1 MGKIG
6 ISRSEYNFPQYS
18 IRLIPEDPFKPK
30 EQTFFHYTSFEAG
43 FSMLSA
49 NTEYVEIWPSHLL
62 YSNDS
67 EEYKEGIALI
77 KEIFRTYK
85 DLFSK
90 KNKDDFFSI
99 LDSKD
104 AVEKEVYIMCFS
116 TEGDSLTQWKHY
128 GRGCGLAIQFNL
140 NHNEV
145 RFSGLSTD
153 KKENSNKEQL
163 YPVGPFKV
171 IYRITEK
178 KNIINKVIKN
188 TIATYKEIEN
198 QDEKDRL
205 MLNGLKTLVGF
216 CPLFKHE
223 SFIKEDESRL
233 IFRPFYVNDEFKEI
247 PKLIH
252 YRQANG
258 REKPYLKL
266 QIYPRQEDKNIKLI
280 KKIYVGPGYNQEIV
294 LNALKH
300 LANRKPNIISSEK
313 DKIKKSKIP
322 FRD

>member
-1 MGKIG
+1 
-6 ISRSEYNFPQYS
+6 
-18 IRLIPEDPFKPK
+18 
-30 EQTFFHYTSFEAG
+30 
-43 FSMLSA
+43 MLSA
-49 NTEYVEIWPSHLL
+49 DTDYVEIWPTHLL

-67 EEYKEGIALI
+67 KEYKDGIDLI
-77 KEIFRTYK
+77 KKIFNSNA

-90 KNKDDFFSI
+90 KTNDDFFNI

-116 TEGDSLTQWKHY
+116 AGGDSLTQWKHY

-140 NHNEV
+140 NHNDV
-145 RFSGLSTD
+145 RFSGLSIN
-153 KKENSNKEQL
+153 KKENSKKKQL

-171 IYRITEK
+171 IYKKSEK
-178 KNIINKVIKN
+178 ENFIKKIIHKIYTNNKNIKDK
-188 TIATYKEIEN
+188 
-198 QDEKDRL
+198 DEKDRQ
-205 MLNGLKTLVGF
+205 MLNSLKILIGF

-247 PKLIH
+247 PKLIY

-258 REKPYLKL
+258 REKPFMKIRVN
-266 QIYPRQEDKNIKLI
+266 QREEVNE
-280 KKIYVGPGYNQEIV
+280 KKIIKFIRVGPGYNQDIV
-294 LNALKH
+294 LDAMKH
-300 LANRKPNIISSEK
+300 LAARRPNLIAANAIKPS
-313 DKIKKSKIP
+313 DIP